1 MHVTSSESR
10 KALVLV
16 MKRYLEALF
25 DVEGRRKWKGD
36 KKKKNKYRKHCKKKK
51 KELSRRATSPSSGE
65 I

>member
-1 MHVTSSESR
+1 MHVTSSESH

-51 KELSRRATSPSSGE
+51 KGTLQEGDLA